1 MFGVRRRSFG
11 RKQRKSVFS
20 KGTGLARLSLL
31 QSSLKHHAHL
41 LKPLNP
47 SAKLAPAWARWP
59 VQTYNKELRRLI
71 QRSSVVAQLSHHRRT
86 PPLSARAGSADGL
99 MFLNVGWISQRFF
112 AAHHQRTSRAC
123 SDGAVT
129 LAHRREIAV
138 PRSALGPF
146 TLTSTE
152 PANGISNFA

>member
-1 MFGVRRRSFG
+1 MCSEIGEGHSAENNEKGVFS
-11 RKQRKSVFS
+11 S

-47 SAKLAPAWARWP
+47 SAKLAPAWARRL

-71 QRSSVVAQLSHHRRT
+71 QRASVVAQLSHHRRT
-86 PPLSARAGSADGL
+86 PPLSASAGSADGL
-99 MFLNVGWISQRFF
+99 MFQDVGWISQRFF

-129 LAHRREIAV
+129 LGYRREMVV
-138 PRSALGPF
+138 PRSALGLSF
-146 TLTSTE
+146 
-152 PANGISNFA
+152 